1 MMYQKPTNVEELE
14 KIIAKLEEESIFL
27 KEDIETSAALFMN
40 NLKPINILKSVLQP
54 VSNGVIGKWAGKLA
68 LGYKKLLHKPTDAK
82 KPLLLSNGHR
92 F

>member
-1 MMYQKPTNVEELE
+1 MMYKKPTNVEELE
-14 KIIAKLEEESIFL
+14 KVIAELEEESIFL
-27 KEDIETSAALFMN
+27 KEDIETSAAHFMN

-54 VSNGVIGKWAGKLA
+54 VSNGVIGKWAGKLV
-68 LGYKKLLHKPTDAK
+68 LGYKKLLHKPIEAK